1 MEQLKHNLETE
12 IKSQIQTLSDDVLE
26 GNSSILSTTGEMT
39 KLTKKTL
46 QNISTDFS
54 KELKVE
60 EKSLPFGLFLFG
72 SPSRNMMLPNSDLDV
87 GVVYEKDCPESVQTK
102 LISFLS
108 ALPFDKIDIPKWHS
122 IESMTKNSSVDMM
135 EYSKAVDAQFVSD
148 NQNIKQ
154 EYANRV
160 RKQDTK
166 EDKIGRFI
174 TDYGLL
180 RHYNYVSKISD
191 WGFNLKYDFGA
202 SRDLIFFDWYF
213 LIYSDYDKAGD
224 ASFTRKGQ
232 DLLLKRNIIDVQT
245 YKSLLQATELVLL
258 VKFVLL
264 HKFREKGDSAILSLS
279 NYSLQTAFEYAP
291 QAFKRLNIKD
301 ADGLIS
307 SYFEAKGII
316 HNVVE
321 TMYTEIAHLQPDL
334 AQKWKE
340 AKTAESLNLEGSQM
354 DLNTWQQ
361 LVPYAINSN
370 KAELLDQIVEEIKDI
385 NGFEYILRIVSE
397 NKHLNKDI
405 AAKLLQSRLPDK
417 SKIKLKNKYALEDN
431 DT

>member
-1 MEQLKHNLETE
+1 MEQLKHNLDTE
-12 IKSQIQTLSDDVLE
+12 IKSQIQVLSENVLE

-46 QNISTDFS
+46 QSISADFS
-54 KELKVE
+54 KELKVD
-60 EKSLPFGLFLFG
+60 EKRLPFALFLFG

-87 GVVYEKDCPESVQTK
+87 GVVYDKDCPDSVQTK

-135 EYSKAVDAQFVSD
+135 EYSKAVDAQFVSG

-154 EYANRV
+154 EYATSV
-160 RKQDTK
+160 RNQDTK
-166 EDKIGRFI
+166 EDKISRFI

-213 LIYSDYDKAGD
+213 LIHSDYDKAGD
-224 ASFTRKGQ
+224 TSFTRKGQ
-232 DLLLKRNIIDVQT
+232 DLLLKRNIIDVET
-245 YKSLLQATELVLL
+245 YKSLIQATELVLL
-258 VKFVLL
+258 VKFTLL
-264 HKFREKGDSAILSLS
+264 HKFREKGNSTILSLS
-279 NYSLQTAFEYAP
+279 NYSLQTAFEYAQ
-291 QAFKRLNIKD
+291 QAFKRLGIESVD
-301 ADGLIS
+301 ELIS
-307 SYFEAKGII
+307 SYFKAKGII

-321 TMYTEIAHLQPDL
+321 TMYTEIAHLQPNL
-334 AQKWKE
+334 AHKWTE
-340 AKTAESLNLEGSQM
+340 AKTAVSLTLEDSHM
-354 DLNTWQQ
+354 DLNMWQQ
-361 LVPYAINSN
+361 LVPYAINNSN
-370 KAELLDQIVEEIKDI
+370 PEIIDQIVEKIKDI
-385 NGFEYILRIVSE
+385 KGFEYILRVISE
-397 NKHLNKDI
+397 NKHINKSI
-405 AAKLLQSRLPDK
+405 AIKLIQSRLPDK
-417 SKIKLKNKYALEDN
+417 FKIQLKNKYALEDN